1 MVQLLIYQKNTQ
13 KRSVLLNDC
22 WCFRV
27 TFSSSAHV
35 IVEKIKVLL
44 TFPQGLKMSFN
55 KVKRINKE
63 TFKGLNSLQ
72 RLHMDHNHIEFINP
86 EAFYGLT
93 DLQLVHLEGN
103 HLQQIHPDTFIT
115 LRHSQVFK
123 VSSVRSIHLSD
134 NLLTTLPANIFT
146 GCSQLENLFLHGN
159 PWTCDC
165 RMEWFSAWAHRHTG
179 EKSELILNVE
189 MKMILVRLVCPAHNV
204 KTNHCPL

>member
-1 MVQLLIYQKNTQ
+1 MALKSHCLFLLISMS
-13 KRSVLLNDC
+13 KRLHSLPAFDIVFL
-22 WCFRV
+22 
-27 TFSSSAHV
+27 TFS
-35 IVEKIKVLL
+35 
-44 TFPQGLKMSFN
+44 QGLKMSFN
-55 KVKRINKE
+55 KVKKINKE

-72 RLHMDHNHIEFINP
+72 RLHMDHNHIEFISP

-93 DLQLVHLEGN
+93 NLQLVHLEGN

-165 RMEWFSAWAHRHTG
+165 HMDWFSEWAQRHQG
-179 EKSELILNVE
+179 
-189 MKMILVRLVCPAHNV
+189 KMTQSMRGRTFL
-204 KTNHCPL
+204 K